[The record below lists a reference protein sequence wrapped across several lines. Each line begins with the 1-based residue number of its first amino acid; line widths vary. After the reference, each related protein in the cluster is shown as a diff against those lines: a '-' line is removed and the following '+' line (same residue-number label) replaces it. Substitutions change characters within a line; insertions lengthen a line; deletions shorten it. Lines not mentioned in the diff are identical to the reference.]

1 MGNGKGRAMVETV
14 GTLIIGAGQAG
25 IAMSAHLARLGV
37 PHLVVERHRIAER
50 WRTERWDNLVA
61 NGPAWHDRF
70 PDQTFD
76 DIDPDAFPSK
86 DRIVR
91 YFEEFAAKIDAP
103 IRTGVAVTAL
113 RPRAGGGFAAETSSG
128 VIEADTV
135 VCATGPFQKP
145 LIPALVPEGA
155 VAMQLHSAQYR
166 NPDQLPPGAV
176 MVVGAGSSGSQIA
189 EELARAGRKVFLSV
203 GPHDRPPRAYRGKDF
218 VWWLGALGKWDA
230 RARTPGTEHVTI
242 AVSGAQGGH
251 TVDFR
256 RLAAQGI
263 TLTGR
268 TDGFTDGRLSFAPDL
283 AANIAGGDANYLSVL
298 DEADAYVAAHGLD
311 FPEEPGARVIPPD
324 PPCVTDP
331 FRSIDLAAEG
341 VSTILWATG
350 YALDY
355 GWLKVDALDA
365 AGRPDHVNGVSRRV
379 PGLYFIGL
387 PWLTRRSSAFIWGA
401 WRDAAD
407 LAAAIAAKG
416 KAQAAE

>member
-1 MGNGKGRAMVETV
+1 MAERVD
-14 GTLIIGAGQAG
+14 TLVIGGGQAG
-25 IAMSAHLARLGV
+25 IAMSEHLSRNGV

-50 WRTERWDNLVA
+50 WRSERWDSLVA

-70 PDQTFD
+70 PGQEFD
-76 DIDPDAFPSK
+76 GMSPDAFPTK
-86 DRIVR
+86 DRIVQ
-91 YFEEFAAKIDAP
+91 YFEAYVARIDAP
-103 IRTGVAVTAL
+103 VRCGVTVEALHAVE
-113 RPRAGGGFAAETSSG
+113 GGFRAETSQG
-128 VIEADTV
+128 VIEARNV

-155 VAMQLHSAQYR
+155 VAMQLHSAAYK
-166 NPDQLPPGAV
+166 NPAQLPAGAV
-176 MVVGAGSSGSQIA
+176 MVVGAGSSGAQIA

-263 TLTGR
+263 TLVGR
-268 TDGFTDGRLSFAPDL
+268 TEGFDKGRLTFAGDL
-283 AANIAGGDANYLSVL
+283 AANIAAGDANYLSVL
-298 DEADAYVAAHGLD
+298 DEADAYVAAQGLD
-311 FPEEPGARVIPPD
+311 FPEEPEARVIPADPD
-324 PPCVTDP
+324 CVTHP
-331 FRSIDLAAEG
+331 LRALDLLAEG

-355 GWLKVDALDA
+355 GWLRCDALTPE
-365 AGRPDHVNGVSRRV
+365 GRPDHENGVSRRV

-407 LAAAIAAKG
+407 IAAHIAGRAAAAR
-416 KAQAAE
+416 AAE